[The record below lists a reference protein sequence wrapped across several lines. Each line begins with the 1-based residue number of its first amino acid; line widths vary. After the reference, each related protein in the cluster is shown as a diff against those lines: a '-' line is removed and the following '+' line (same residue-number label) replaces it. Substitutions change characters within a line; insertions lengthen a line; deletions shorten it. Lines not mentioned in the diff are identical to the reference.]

1 MIITGI
7 DEKSK
12 NRSALSVDGVIRVWL
27 SNDIIA
33 EKGLRLGD
41 EITEEELHSLMEYND
56 DLKVKNKAFELLS
69 YRDHSEKELRKKLTD
84 RKFSEDSINETIER
98 LSELGYI
105 NDEKFAENYYR
116 ELIFTR
122 KFSKRRALYELQKK
136 GIDRELIALVTEE
149 IEVDETDTL
158 LTLMQG
164 KYSSKMQS
172 EEKRKTL
179 SQTLI
184 RNGFSWVDIKSAF
197 LRFDEEI
204 END

>member
-1 MIITGI
+1 MVITGI

-27 SNDIIA
+27 NNDIIA

-69 YRDHSEKELRKKLTD
+69 YRDHSEKELRKKLSD
-84 RKFSEDSINETIER
+84 RKFAEDSIDETIER
-98 LSELGYI
+98 LTELGYI

-116 ELIFTR
+116 DLIFNR
-122 KFSKRRALYELQKK
+122 KFSKRRAIYELQKK
-136 GIDRELIALVTEE
+136 GIERDLISVVTEE
-149 IEVDETDTL
+149 VEVDETETL
-158 LTLMQG
+158 LNLMRG
-164 KYSSKMQS
+164 KYSSKMIS

-184 RNGFSWVDIKSAF
+184 RNGFSWGDVKSAF
-197 LRFDEEI
+197 LRYDEEN
-204 END
+204 EDD